1 MEEIILENDFFI
13 KPQPYIQNR
22 TQWCWAV
29 ACRIVGEQYKK
40 RHPKWK
46 FSILKENES
55 EDKVGEI
62 SSEEYEKGIFTK
74 DEKGIRVE
82 AVGKKE
88 GYFTIDGWQRA
99 IVANA
104 NTGVGIGYEGDI
116 AGDDEAKERGIKY
129 VITGDIF
136 CKEIEIENLGY
147 YHEEESIFHQY
158 KEEIMKVLKRK
169 EYILVNV
176 VLEEKQIYHTMVL
189 LEIKRKEAYLY
200 DPWNGM
206 IIEEKIEDIFEKGF
220 YIELGKGIVKWIQ
233 FVEEK
238 KYDFRES
245 DIRKILKK

>member
-1 MEEIILENDFFI
+1 M
-13 KPQPYIQNR
+13 
-22 TQWCWAV
+22 
-29 ACRIVGEQYKK
+29 
-40 RHPKWK
+40 
-46 FSILKENES
+46 
-55 EDKVGEI
+55 
-62 SSEEYEKGIFTK
+62 
-74 DEKGIRVE
+74 
-82 AVGKKE
+82 
-88 GYFTIDGWQRA
+88 
-99 IVANA
+99 ANA

-147 YHEEESIFHQY
+147 YQEEESIFHQY